1 VLEALEDAR
10 RRRLPASRQT
20 IEACKRSVQ
29 VDHVLRDVLAE
40 LAHAGA
46 RVGGPPLGHGCGL
59 HQLHELVFG
68 ELLQVSLDG
77 AVVACVSGIAEE
89 TSEERALLLC
99 GLPRPPVVDV
109 RPVLGATLDSG
120 VGREDRSSVPDGVVY
135 RFVRKLLRLQ
145 AKELRYL

>member
-1 VLEALEDAR
+1 
-10 RRRLPASRQT
+10 
-20 IEACKRSVQ
+20 
-29 VDHVLRDVLAE
+29 
-40 LAHAGA
+40 
-46 RVGGPPLGHGCGL
+46 GGPPLGHGCGL

-145 AKELRYL
+145 AKELRYLRPGRRLGAVQEPRDQPLVLLAREAPFAPFASHAYVRHDLADAQLLEL